1 MDYRYERGK
10 VGTWNGKEVWI
21 MDAVD
26 YDPYVNCIS
35 VIADDGMKMV
45 QNGYVVGFLKANGNV
60 SQLAAGQ
67 HYAYKHKVKLP
78 VVEEPKPLPQKEEV
92 ELPDTAIPAGY
103 FEQFSNIVDE
113 FFSTLG
119 KEN

>member
-26 YDPYVNCIS
+26 YDPYTNCIS

-67 HYAYKHKVKLP
+67 HYAYKRKEYKVEKR
-78 VVEEPKPLPQKEEV
+78 EEEV
-92 ELPDTAIPAGY
+92 PAEEGFEIKIPADY
-103 FEQFSNIVDE
+103 FSQFSGIVDN

-119 KEN
+119 KE